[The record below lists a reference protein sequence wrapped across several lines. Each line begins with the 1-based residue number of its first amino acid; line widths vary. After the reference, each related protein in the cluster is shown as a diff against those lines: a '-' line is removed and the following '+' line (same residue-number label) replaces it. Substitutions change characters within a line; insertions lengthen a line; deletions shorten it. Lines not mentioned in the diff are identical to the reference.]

1 MYSIMVCTMDF
12 YTKCFTVNVMSM
24 HPIPPLSP
32 HLNSGNSYS
41 STFCDLSW
49 IIPVAVF
56 PTTSIKAIP
65 LQLLQFLRPPFF
77 GMGTIVAMASIHAFE
92 TYLSSIPMK
101 ETIIMVMNSSSLHPF
116 LTSSR
121 KIFKIPKQA
130 RALI

>member
-1 MYSIMVCTMDF
+1 MYNIIVCTMDF

-32 HLNSGNSYS
+32 HLNSGNSHS

-49 IIPVAVF
+49 IILVAVF

-92 TYLSSIPMK
+92 TYRSSIPMK

-116 LTSSR
+116 LTSS
-121 KIFKIPKQA
+121 A
-130 RALI
+130 RYSRYPSRLGP